1 MLHNHQENSFP
12 FQLKNLLIFDTP
24 CAILIRVEKRIL
36 KETRQPMEET
46 ISLQE
51 LFQVLKKRIWMIL
64 SLMVL
69 GIAAAGI
76 ISYFFMTPVYQADT
90 QILVNKNESTME
102 VPQYTSQDI
111 QTNLQL
117 INTYNV
123 IMKSP
128 AILSIV
134 IERLDLDTTP
144 AALTNNITVN
154 SAQDS
159 QVINLSVQD
168 TEHFRAVDIAN
179 TTAQV
184 FQEEIVDLMNVNN
197 VNILSPAEHNEDPS
211 PIKPNPELNMAI
223 AAVVGLMLGVGI
235 AFLLEYLDTTMK
247 TEQDIEEILD
257 LPILGLISPIPEVEV
272 DPSAM
277 KSRRKKV

>member
-1 MLHNHQENSFP
+1 
-12 FQLKNLLIFDTP
+12 
-24 CAILIRVEKRIL
+24 
-36 KETRQPMEET
+36 MEET

-64 SLMVL
+64 SLMIL
-69 GIAAAGI
+69 GIAIAGI
-76 ISYFFMTPVYQADT
+76 VSYFFMTPIYQAST
-90 QILVNKNESTME
+90 QILVNKKEDNVME

-144 AALTNNITVN
+144 ANLTNKITVN

-159 QVINLSVQD
+159 QVINVSVED

-184 FQEEIVDLMNVNN
+184 FQEEIVELMNVNN
-197 VNILSPAEHNEDPS
+197 VNILSPAEHIEDPA

-235 AFLLEYLDTTMK
+235 AFLLEYLDTTVK
-247 TEQDIEEILD
+247 NEQDVEDILG
-257 LPILGLISPIPEVEV
+257 LPILGLISPIP
-272 DPSAM
+272 DADNQAANTR
-277 KSRRKKV
+277 SRRKKV

>member
-1 MLHNHQENSFP
+1 
-12 FQLKNLLIFDTP
+12 
-24 CAILIRVEKRIL
+24 
-36 KETRQPMEET
+36 MEET

-64 SLMVL
+64 SLMIL
-69 GIAAAGI
+69 GIATAAI
-76 ISYFFMTPVYQADT
+76 ISYFFMTPVYQAEA
-90 QILVNKNESTME
+90 QILVNKNESSME

-123 IMKSP
+123 IMKTP

-144 AALTNNITVN
+144 AALSNAITVN

-159 QVINLSVQD
+159 QVINLVVQD

-197 VNILSPAEHNEDPS
+197 VNILSPAEHNEDPA

-235 AFLLEYLDTTMK
+235 AFLLEYLDTTVK
-247 TEQDIEEILD
+247 TEQDIEELLD

-277 KSRRKKV
+277 QSRRKKV